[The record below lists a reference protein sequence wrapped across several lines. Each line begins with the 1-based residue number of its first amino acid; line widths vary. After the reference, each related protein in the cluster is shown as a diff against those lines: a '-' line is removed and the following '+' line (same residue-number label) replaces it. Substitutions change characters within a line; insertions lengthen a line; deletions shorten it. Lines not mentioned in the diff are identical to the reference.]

1 MERPAWVKD
10 KKVADDFDVI
20 KAPALDDIK
29 DFVMDKGCYV
39 LIKLYKEEGEI
50 GVGVCNYEHVILMEF
65 RGVRAKDIWNA
76 IFKYEEE
83 KNIKWFNTKDH
94 IAYLGKELAKAE
106 YALKNNLEYEQE

>member
-10 KKVADDFDVI
+10 KTVADDFEVI
-20 KAPALDDIK
+20 EAKELDDIK

-39 LIKLYKEEGEI
+39 LIKIYKEEGEI
-50 GVGVCNYEHVILMEF
+50 GVGMCDYGHVILKEF
-65 RGVRAKDIWNA
+65 KGKRAKNIWNA

-83 KNIKWFNTKDH
+83 NNIKWFNTKDH

-106 YALKNNLEYEQE
+106 YAMKNNLEYEQE